1 MKTKVSF
8 LKLPPVWNVLIREVI
23 KMNDRLQLFFD
34 NIGKIKLYFGSDA
47 DSFAK
52 HLALK
57 LTVRNIHFYY
67 EDYENIQQQIKK
79 HTKWYQFARNSSKLN
94 HAYYV
99 HFAKNPKQIPNAFQQ
114 YKTLTKQFNRGEQSY
129 LTAMYL
135 QDAATLDKLKALIS
149 ELMQQPSLKLFS
161 LDMHH
166 CAILATRPEKPYILA
181 STYTQYYNQLITDGF
196 VRGKESIQTAL
207 LLTVGTGTF
216 CETTI
221 QHVNKL
227 TKLIFSIQP
236 TLKNCHY
243 RTVGLL
249 ALANFETNQFPALVD
264 IHDEICRSLKIS
276 PNNCNTLLLA
286 TQIYTANEA
295 IGDLPSYNMDFS
307 DFAYAIVNDDFT
319 STHTASD

>member
-1 MKTKVSF
+1 
-8 LKLPPVWNVLIREVI
+8 
-23 KMNDRLQLFFD
+23 MNERLQLFFD
-34 NIGKIKLYFGSDA
+34 NIEKIKLYFGSDA
-47 DSFAK
+47 ESFAK

-67 EDYENIQQQIKK
+67 EDYENVQKQIKK

-99 HFAKNPKQIPNAFQQ
+99 HFAKNPEQIPKVFQQ
-114 YKTLTKQFNRGEQSY
+114 YRTLPKQFNRGEQSY

-135 QDAATLDKLKALIS
+135 NDEAAIIKIGALMHELK
-149 ELMQQPSLKLFS
+149 QQPSLKFS
-161 LDMHH
+161 SFATHH
-166 CAILATRPEKPYILA
+166 CAILATRPEESHILA
-181 STYTQYYNQLITDGF
+181 NTYTQYYNKLITDGF
-196 VRGKESIQTAL
+196 VRGNDTIQTAL

-216 CETTI
+216 CANTI
-221 QHVNKL
+221 QHVKEL
-227 TKLIFSIQP
+227 MKLIFSIEP

-243 RTVGLL
+243 STIGLL

-276 PNNCNTLLLA
+276 PNSCNTLLLA

-307 DFAYAIVNDDFT
+307 DFAYALVNDDFT
-319 STHTASD
+319 SNHGVSDN

>member
-1 MKTKVSF
+1 
-8 LKLPPVWNVLIREVI
+8 
-23 KMNDRLQLFFD
+23 MNERLQLFFD

-47 DSFAK
+47 DNFAK

-67 EDYENIQQQIKK
+67 EDYENVQRQIKL
-79 HTKWYQFARNSSKLN
+79 HTKWYHFARNNSKLN

-99 HFAKNPKQIPNAFQQ
+99 HFAKDPKQIPKAFQH

-135 QDAATLDKLKALIS
+135 NNDAALDKLRVLLN
-149 ELMQQPSLKLFS
+149 ELMQQPSLKFVS
-161 LDMHH
+161 LDTHH
-166 CAILATRPEKPYILA
+166 CAILATRPEEPYILA
-181 STYTQYYNQLITDGF
+181 STYTQYYNQLVTDGF
-196 VRGKESIQTAL
+196 VRSKETIQTAL

-216 CETTI
+216 CENTI
-221 QHVNKL
+221 QQVKKL
-227 TKLIFSIQP
+227 TTLIFSIRAN
-236 TLKNCHY
+236 LKYCHY
-243 RTVGLL
+243 RTIALL
-249 ALANFETNQFPALVD
+249 ALANFQPNQIPALED

-286 TQIYTANEA
+286 AQIYTANEA

-319 STHTASD
+319 STNEASD

>member
-1 MKTKVSF
+1 M
-8 LKLPPVWNVLIREVI
+8 KLPHVKNVLIKEVI
-23 KMNDRLQLFFD
+23 KMNERLQLFFD
-34 NIGKIKLYFGSDA
+34 NIEKIKLYFGSDA
-47 DSFAK
+47 ENFAK

-67 EDYENIQQQIKK
+67 EDYENVQRQIKK
-79 HTKWYQFARNSSKLN
+79 HTKWYHFARNSSKLN

-99 HFAKNPKQIPNAFQQ
+99 HFAKNPNQIPKVFHY
-114 YKTLTKQFNRGEQSY
+114 YKTLSKQLNRGEQGY

-135 QDAATLDKLKALIS
+135 NEEASITKFEALMNELK
-149 ELMQQPSLKLFS
+149 QQPSLMLVS
-161 LDMHH
+161 LAPHH
-166 CAILATRPEKPYILA
+166 CAILATRPEEPYILA
-181 STYTQYYNQLITDGF
+181 NTYTQYYNQLITDGF
-196 VRGKESIQTAL
+196 VRGKETIQTAL

-216 CETTI
+216 CKNTML
-221 QHVNKL
+221 HVKKL
-227 TKLIFSIQP
+227 MTLIFPVYP

-243 RTVGLL
+243 NTIGLL

-264 IHDEICRSLKIS
+264 IHDEICLNLKIS
-276 PNNCNTLLLA
+276 PNSCNTLLLA

-319 STHTASD
+319 NNGGAGDY